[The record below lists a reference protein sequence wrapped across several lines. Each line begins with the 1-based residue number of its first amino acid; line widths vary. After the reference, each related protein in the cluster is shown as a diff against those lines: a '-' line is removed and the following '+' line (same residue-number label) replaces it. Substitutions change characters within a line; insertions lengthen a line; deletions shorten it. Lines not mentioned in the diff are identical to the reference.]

1 MPVLVVDDDAGI
13 REVIKD
19 ALAESG
25 YEVFIARNGQEA
37 VALARSR
44 QPRVILMDLMMPVMD
59 GAEAIRILKDDPETA
74 RIRIVAMS
82 AGMNLQQQTGR
93 LLLADGLLGKPFD
106 LEVLLA
112 QVDLRTQQFL
122 RTEGSP

>member
-1 MPVLVVDDDAGI
+1 VPVLVVDDDAGI